1 MKYYGF
7 ATDAATKEKKVFL
20 TNGQDIFIAAEGEVV
35 ANRYRIVRIG
45 VNSVEVEDM
54 RNKNRQQLPLIEG

>member
-1 MKYYGF
+1 LKYYGF
-7 ATDAATKEKKVFL
+7 TTDSATKAKRVFL

-35 ANRYRIVRIG
+35 ANRYKIVHIG